1 MDTNNIDQL
10 LQRVAQGNATEE
22 QMAQAEAR
30 LEQMEKRLERQID
43 GWNTVERSTN
53 RQARTAT
60 LRWIASVAASLLLLV
75 SIVLI
80 ANNDSSLFTQ
90 RASTPTTDT
99 FDNPEDAAAE
109 TQRALLKFSE
119 AINKAIE

>member
-10 LQRVAQGNATEE
+10 LQHVAQGNATEE

-53 RQARTAT
+53 RQARTTT
-60 LRWIASVAASLLLLV
+60 LRWIAGVAASLLLLV

-90 RASTPTTDT
+90 HASTPDTDT

-119 AINKAIE
+119 AINKAIK

>member
-53 RQARTAT
+53 RQARTTT
-60 LRWIASVAASLLLLV
+60 LRWIAGVAASLLLLV

-90 RASTPTTDT
+90 HASTPATDT

-119 AINKAIE
+119 AINKAIK